1 MIYNLKSDQVALTVK
16 EEKDRL
22 TIEGEI
28 INPKRFSYM
37 ELFAPNPID
46 RMMNYAGSGLPFP
59 CPFIA
64 FENTPNK
71 FIIAENGDIRVI
83 FQKPNSYYT
92 EDTQK
97 KVPPSLFVKLVE
109 KNNTIPIYIQFAL
122 EDKLPLK
129 TMYYRPERTGP
140 DFYQRKA
147 DVIGVQSQEKIIRLL
162 EEVKVKAHTA

>member
-1 MIYNLKSDQVALTVK
+1 MIYSLKNSQVSLTVV
-16 EEKDRL
+16 EENDKL
-22 TIEGEI
+22 TIEGKI
-28 INPKRFSYM
+28 INPKAYQVM
-37 ELFAPNPID
+37 ELFAANPID

-71 FIIAENGDIRVI
+71 LQISASGEIKTTFK
-83 FQKPNSYYT
+83 KPNSYYT

-97 KVPPSLFVKLVE
+97 RVPPSLFVKLVE
-109 KNNTIPIYIQFAL
+109 TNQPIYIQFAL
-122 EDKLPLK
+122 DDNLPLR

-147 DVIGVQSQEKIIRLL
+147 DVLGVQSQEKIIRQL
-162 EEVKVKAHTA
+162 EEVKIKAKCA